1 MILPDI
7 NVLLYAVN
15 ETGPHFEKANAVLTE
30 AFEGSGV
37 ALSTLAVMGFLRIAT
52 WHGIFPSPLSVENA
66 LAVIDHWSSQPNAH
80 WVHPGPKLQ
89 CFS

>member
-1 MILPDI
+1 MPFAKVLQCANRERHPFKIGQELILPDV

-37 ALSTLAVMGFLRIAT
+37 ALSTLAVMGFLRA
-52 WHGIFPSPLSVENA
+52 
-66 LAVIDHWSSQPNAH
+66 
-80 WVHPGPKLQ
+80 
-89 CFS
+89 